1 MVKSRLLALFY
12 SLKEIFLGD
21 VGFYASALTLRFF
34 MVIGSLLLF
43 FGFLASFFPFLNQEK
58 ITQVISQLTPTY
70 GEVLI
75 NKLMKIHKHREIGS
89 VFSFF
94 ISYFFLVG
102 YAKAF
107 AKAISHVLKEDLKLK
122 EAILWVFIPVY
133 LLGFSFFTLV
143 GSATLSLLQSFIP
156 KSLSFALSLSKPL
169 LFLPHIYFMY
179 WLFLR
184 NTLKP
189 VRILETSV
197 LFLVFLML
205 LNFIFG
211 KFFIKLIGL
220 NPLYAVLGSLLSFLV
235 WLELTFS
242 FLLGAIVYAKKTE
255 VRS

>member
-1 MVKSRLLALFY
+1 MIKSRLLALFY

-21 VGFYASALTLRFF
+21 ISLYASALTLRFL
-34 MVIGSLLLF
+34 MVISSLLLF
-43 FGFLASFFPFLNQEK
+43 LGFLASFFPFLNQEK
-58 ITQVISQLTPTY
+58 IIQVISQLTPRY

-75 NKLMKIHKHREIGS
+75 NKLLKIYKHREIGS

-94 ISYFFLVG
+94 ISYFFLVS

-107 AKAISHVLKEDLKLK
+107 AKAISLVLREDLKLK
-122 EAILWVFIPVY
+122 ETLLWVFIPVY
-133 LLGFSFFTLV
+133 LLGFSFFILV
-143 GSATLSLLQSFIP
+143 CSATLSFLQPFVP

-169 LFLPHIYFMY
+169 LFLPLIYLMY
-179 WLFLR
+179 SFFLR

-189 VRILETSV
+189 MRILETSV
-197 LFLVFLML
+197 LFLVFLTL
-205 LNFIFG
+205 LNFVFG

-242 FLLGAIVYAKKTE
+242 FLLGAVVYAKKL
-255 VRS
+255 R